1 MALTDAG
8 SVYGWG
14 TFRDAGGVFGFAPGT
29 RIQLTPAL
37 VYRPVAPDARISRIA
52 SGGAAVCG
60 CGHLLFGGGVA
71 DGACASSQCGQQGI

>member
-8 SVYGWG
+8 CVYGWG

-29 RIQLTPAL
+29 RIQLTPTL

-52 SGGAAVCG
+52 SGGAALSRCSSRAF
-60 CGHLLFGGGVA
+60 CRACGGGKVL
-71 DGACASSQCGQQGI
+71 GYLVPG